1 MIYRYSTT
9 PLTGKISDYEDEL
22 LLNKVDE
29 TKWEKYW
36 NKIVQERHYLGFEGS
51 FGGRVKY
58 IITLGDRIVGAISF
72 CSAVYHLGPRDAYIG
87 WDEETRV
94 AMLPHLVNNNRFLIL
109 SEVNIQN
116 LASCVLA
123 MSLRRMRKDWEEQYG
138 IAPYMVETFVDREQ
152 YLGTCYKASNW
163 TYLGTT
169 KGYGKIG
176 KGFVYH
182 GRRKDL
188 YVYILD
194 RQFASQFK
202 PDISR
207 VYNEREEV
215 SAMINGTP
223 MWYSSLL
230 KELGITDNPGQKIT
244 QRFIDHVSRYTP
256 FLGRSENK
264 LHFVSILQ
272 GLLSDLKRKSIEPI
286 AIAFEGSDSVRN
298 VTNFMSRGKW
308 DDAGALAEGQ
318 AELSKLLSHEEG
330 MLTGDNTSFPKKG
343 NNSVGV
349 ARQYCGSTGK
359 VDNCQ
364 TGVMLGYASVNGYG
378 IADYELYMPD
388 KWFDD
393 DHADLREKC
402 EVPSNIPFRTKNEI
416 LLKMIQDTVQSGLFP
431 AKYIGVDSE
440 FGSDSDFLDGLPSG
454 LLYFADI
461 RSNQLF
467 FVDRPCV
474 SVPAYS
480 GRGRKPDK
488 EKPESSPLSAK
499 KIIEESDE
507 PWERVVLGLGA
518 KGPVIAEDKCL
529 QVVEIR
535 NDLPGKTVW
544 LYARK
549 LDDGTIKYAL
559 CNAQANA
566 SKKEIRKPALM
577 RWSIEQCF
585 RECKDY
591 LGMDHYESRSW
602 YAWRRHILLTLI
614 AHLFIIKLR
623 IAFSSKPNE
632 PNSTPYVAAPVSL
645 EEYLEAHMQM
655 LANEQIIHPDIS
667 EMPTTL
673 QQFMTIGLI
682 QKLVNATFPKVGLIV
697 EEIDYLLCKAASAF
711 RSHSLAIVNRSLL
724 LNAGS

>member
-343 NNSVGV
+343 ITPSEWRGSIAAAQERWII
-349 ARQYCGSTGK
+349 ARRASCW
-359 VDNCQ
+359 
-364 TGVMLGYASVNGYG
+364 VMLV
-378 IADYELYMPD
+378 
-388 KWFDD
+388 
-393 DHADLREKC
+393 
-402 EVPSNIPFRTKNEI
+402 
-416 LLKMIQDTVQSGLFP
+416 
-431 AKYIGVDSE
+431 
-440 FGSDSDFLDGLPSG
+440 
-454 LLYFADI
+454 
-461 RSNQLF
+461 
-467 FVDRPCV
+467 
-474 SVPAYS
+474 
-480 GRGRKPDK
+480 
-488 EKPESSPLSAK
+488 
-499 KIIEESDE
+499 
-507 PWERVVLGLGA
+507 
-518 KGPVIAEDKCL
+518 
-529 QVVEIR
+529 
-535 NDLPGKTVW
+535 
-544 LYARK
+544 
-549 LDDGTIKYAL
+549 
-559 CNAQANA
+559 
-566 SKKEIRKPALM
+566 
-577 RWSIEQCF
+577 
-585 RECKDY
+585 
-591 LGMDHYESRSW
+591 
-602 YAWRRHILLTLI
+602 
-614 AHLFIIKLR
+614 
-623 IAFSSKPNE
+623 
-632 PNSTPYVAAPVSL
+632 
-645 EEYLEAHMQM
+645 
-655 LANEQIIHPDIS
+655 
-667 EMPTTL
+667 
-673 QQFMTIGLI
+673 
-682 QKLVNATFPKVGLIV
+682 
-697 EEIDYLLCKAASAF
+697 
-711 RSHSLAIVNRSLL
+711 
-724 LNAGS
+724 